1 MNNKLLTMRKVIDL
15 HEEKLNKC
23 KTRKCGQ
30 FQKEIRKAN
39 LILQKEQEQCP
50 RNMVNENECLDKIYL
65 KSKSRKLVTRL
76 IQCQKKKCS
85 KESKHL
91 KALNKTFKRHL

>member
-1 MNNKLLTMRKVIDL
+1 MRRPLTRAPRKVIDL

-39 LILQKEQEQCP
+39 IQE
-50 RNMVNENECLDKIYL
+50 
-65 KSKSRKLVTRL
+65 
-76 IQCQKKKCS
+76 KKKLR
-85 KESKHL
+85 ESLTVWKNELQDEVNLIEAIFLL
-91 KALNKTFKRHL
+91 KRILKK